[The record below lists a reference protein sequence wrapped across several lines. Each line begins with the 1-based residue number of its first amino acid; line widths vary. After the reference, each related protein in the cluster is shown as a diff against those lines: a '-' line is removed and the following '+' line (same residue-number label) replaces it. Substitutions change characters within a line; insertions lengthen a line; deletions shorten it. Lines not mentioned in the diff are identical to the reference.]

1 MSELVNF
8 IKRDIKNFYYSKIK
22 HMSEQQIKQEYLR
35 KIGMNI
41 GEECFIF
48 SDKIETA
55 EPYLVSLGNHVTI
68 ANDVMFATHNASA
81 NFYLEGVSDIYG
93 RINIGNYVFIG
104 MGTIIIPSVT
114 IADYCIIAAGSVIT
128 KSFYEQGKVIGGNPA
143 KVIGSVE
150 ELKEK
155 NKECKLMT
163 WGMTFEEKKK
173 YLIANE
179 DKFKPM

>member
-8 IKRDIKNFYYSKIK
+8 IKRDIKYFYYSKIK

-68 ANDVMFATHNASA
+68 AMMLCLQLTMHQ
-81 NFYLEGVSDIYG
+81 LI
-93 RINIGNYVFIG
+93 FI
-104 MGTIIIPSVT
+104 
-114 IADYCIIAAGSVIT
+114 
-128 KSFYEQGKVIGGNPA
+128 
-143 KVIGSVE
+143 
-150 ELKEK
+150 LKE
-155 NKECKLMT
+155 
-163 WGMTFEEKKK
+163 
-173 YLIANE
+173 
-179 DKFKPM
+179 